1 MKNIASKSQQ
11 QLAQV
16 FYWARVF
23 ILCTS
28 LCMLLPGASPSVAM
42 ADTGEKASEVGLG
55 LASFVTTLPYG
66 AVKIAYAGL
75 GAIIGGFTYLLTAGD
90 FDSANVIWEKSL
102 LGHYVIT
109 PDHLTGN
116 TPVKFVG
123 P

>member
-1 MKNIASKSQQ
+1 MKHIIADSQHRTQ
-11 QLAQV
+11 AS
-16 FYWARVF
+16 YWTRVLL
-23 ILCTS
+23 LCTS
-28 LCMLLPGASPSVAM
+28 LCLLFPAVGPATAL
-42 ADTGEKASEVGLG
+42 ADTGEKATDIGLG
-55 LASFVTTLPYG
+55 LASFVTTVPYG
-66 AVKIAYAGL
+66 AVKVAYAGL

-90 FDSANVIWEKSL
+90 IDSANVIWEKSL